1 MSDDDVHSLVGA
13 YALNALPRDEEA
25 FFERHLAVCEECS
38 REVAELTATTASL
51 GAAAAEPPPAGLR
64 DRVLAEAWETPQE
77 RPSSAPSPTRT
88 STPTPTPTPTPAP
101 AAERWGERLRPVL
114 ATAAAVVAVA
124 LLSLGTAVVML
135 ADRTSDLEAELA
147 GAQEIMDVVSQ
158 PDMRVVELDSPA
170 GTQARLLHGAGG
182 DRAALVLDGLED
194 VSDDQ
199 AYQLWVMHGETPSPD
214 RVFRPNED
222 GRAIV
227 SVDNDVENADAVAVT
242 VEPRG
247 GSQQPTGEI
256 LMLGELGDRG

>member
-1 MSDDDVHSLVGA
+1 MSEDVHNLVGA
-13 YALNALPRDEEA
+13 YALNALPKEEEA

-51 GAAAAEPPPAGLR
+51 GASVAEPPPAGLR
-64 DRVLAEAWETPQE
+64 DRVLAEALETPQE
-77 RPSSAPSPTRT
+77 GPSSAPSPTR
-88 STPTPTPTPTPAP
+88 TPTPTPAP
-101 AAERWGERLRPVL
+101 AAERWRERLRPVL

-135 ADRTSDLEAELA
+135 SDRTSELEAELA
-147 GAQEIMDVVSQ
+147 DAQEIMDVVSQ
-158 PDMRVVELDSPA
+158 PDMRVVDLDSPA
-170 GTQARLLHGAGG
+170 GTQARLLHGSDG

-194 VSDDQ
+194 VSDEE
-199 AYQLWVMHGETPSPD
+199 AYQLWVMHGETPTPD

-227 SVDNDVENADAVAVT
+227 SVENDVGDADAVAVT

-247 GSQQPTGEI
+247 GSDAPTGDI
-256 LMLGELGDRG
+256 LMVGELGDRG